1 MRVFSR
7 HLPDG
12 TPTAVTLGSH
22 PLHPMVVTFPIAFLM
37 AAPVS
42 DLAFLLTADPFWA
55 RLSLWLAG
63 GGAAMGALAGLVGM
77 AELLAIP
84 TIRQR
89 AAAWSHFVAAVTLLS
104 VAFFN
109 WFIRS
114 SDPVEA
120 VYPLGLGLSLLGA
133 SLVAVAG
140 WIGGKLVFEHRVGV
154 HGGR

>member
-1 MRVFSR
+1 MKVFSR

-22 PLHPMVVTFPIAFLM
+22 PLHPMIVTFPIAFLM
-37 AAPVS
+37 AAPAS
-42 DLAFLLTADPFWA
+42 DLAFIFTADTFWA
-55 RLSLWLAG
+55 RLSLWLTGA
-63 GGAAMGALAGLVGM
+63 GAAMGGLAGLAGM
-77 AELLAIP
+77 AELLSIP

-89 AAAWSHFVAAVTLLS
+89 AAAWSHFVAAVMLLS
-104 VAFFN
+104 VAFLN
-109 WFIRS
+109 WFIRV

-154 HGGR
+154 EGER